1 MPLVNRA
8 GAMQYRLC
16 LFGGS
21 TERSCMLEGA
31 PARMSYDQQSSH
43 RQPWVSGSGPG
54 VGILSPLDDEKS
66 QRWRLVL
73 GCSSVLL
80 GLMSGFYAYANI
92 SALIRVMDTVARSG
106 GYIPGDAMSRAVAI
120 IAVFCVLSLAY
131 VGVGIWNTV
140 ARCSTARAP
149 LIAAIVLTAAASILV
164 VLYMT
169 TKSPGGVEISALGL
183 NALIISRCVTVMR
196 MKKIAAY
203 PASAE
208 WTN

>member
-1 MPLVNRA
+1 
-8 GAMQYRLC
+8 
-16 LFGGS
+16 
-21 TERSCMLEGA
+21 
-31 PARMSYDQQSSH
+31 
-43 RQPWVSGSGPG
+43 
-54 VGILSPLDDEKS
+54 
-66 QRWRLVL
+66 
-73 GCSSVLL
+73 
-80 GLMSGFYAYANI
+80 
-92 SALIRVMDTVARSG
+92 
-106 GYIPGDAMSRAVAI
+106 MSRAVAI
-120 IAVFCVLSLAY
+120 IAVFCVLSLAF
-131 VGVGIWNTV
+131 VGVGTWNII
-140 ARCSTARAP
+140 ARLSTARAP